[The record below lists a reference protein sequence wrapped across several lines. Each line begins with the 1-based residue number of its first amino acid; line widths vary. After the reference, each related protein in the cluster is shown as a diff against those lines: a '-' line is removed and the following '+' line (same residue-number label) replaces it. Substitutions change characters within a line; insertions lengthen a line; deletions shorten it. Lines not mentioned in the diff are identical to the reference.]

1 MQLWRNKEE
10 RLFVLARASAVHYG
24 AVLLAFIMCG
34 CCSISVS
41 HKIDGGVSGGP
52 IGGRYSLEGVD
63 ALLADALRR
72 NAPRSIEFV
81 DGNDSLSIPLTISY
95 SQIGEEKDET
105 SLLQVLPGCMTFTL
119 FPCFFDRHK
128 SYAVYV
134 HSPYWNT
141 HANFTLVRRD
151 AFSSLPI
158 GFLPYAFPIDGYEFG
173 GAENDRLDDEASM
186 NAVAEGQLTAIA
198 KVVISTLAKER
209 YDACIVKLAEGDRK
223 RLLANEVSR
232 KENILQM
239 AESGWPQE
247 ALLRDFAIKET
258 VGLWE
263 IVIELRAEISER
275 KKRLAKLE
283 VSLMGFGRKPKED
296 GDYIKCQT
304 AYDEARSALAEVFNC
319 LEDACLSAS
328 KNAAIYESADA
339 RAKTRMKIDG
349 CSRVALE
356 ARNRILVHK

>member
-1 MQLWRNKEE
+1 M
-10 RLFVLARASAVHYG
+10 LARASAVHYG

-63 ALLADALRR
+63 AFLADALRR

-173 GAENDRLDDEASM
+173 GAENDRMEDEASM
-186 NAVAEGQLTAIA
+186 NAVAEGLVSAIA

-209 YDACIVKLAEGDRK
+209 YDAYVEKLAEGDLK
-223 RLLANEVSR
+223 RLFANEVSR

-239 AESGWPQE
+239 AEVGWPQE
-247 ALLRDFAIKET
+247 AQLRDFAIKET

-275 KKRLAKLE
+275 RKRLAKLE
-283 VSLMGFGRKPKED
+283 GSLIGFGRKPKED
-296 GDYIKCQT
+296 GDYLKCQI
-304 AYDEARSALAEVFNC
+304 AYDEARYALAEVFNC

-328 KNAAIYESADA
+328 KNAAIYESAEA
-339 RAKTRMKIDG
+339 SAKTRKKVDG

>member
-1 MQLWRNKEE
+1 MQLWRNKEKH
-10 RLFVLARASAVHYG
+10 LFVVARASAVRYG
-24 AVLLAFIMCG
+24 SVLLAVIMCG

-41 HKIDGGVSGGP
+41 HKIDGGVSSGP
-52 IGGRYSLEGVD
+52 TGGRYSLEGVD

-72 NAPRSIEFV
+72 NAPRSIAFV
-81 DGNDSLSIPLTISY
+81 DGNDSLSVPLTISY
-95 SQIGEEKDET
+95 SQIGEETNAT
-105 SLLQVLPGCMTFTL
+105 SLFQVLPGCMTFTL

-134 HSPYWNT
+134 HSPYWNIR
-141 HANFTLVRRD
+141 ANFTLVRRD

-173 GAENDRLDDEASM
+173 GADHDRLDDETSM
-186 NAVAEGQLTAIA
+186 NAVAEGLVTAIA
-198 KVVISTLAKER
+198 KVVISTLTKER
-209 YDACIVKLAEGDRK
+209 YEAYVEKLAEGDRR
-223 RLLANEVSR
+223 RLLASEVSR
-232 KENILQM
+232 KENTLRM

-247 ALLRDFAIKET
+247 PMLRDFAIKET

-283 VSLMGFGRKPKED
+283 SSLIGFGRKPNED
-296 GDYIKCQT
+296 GDYIKCKA
-304 AYDEARSALAEVFNC
+304 AYDEARSTLAEVFNC
-319 LEDACLSAS
+319 LEDACLSAG
-328 KNAAIYESADA
+328 KNAAIYESAEA
-339 RAKTRMKIDG
+339 RAKTRKKVDE
-349 CSRVALE
+349 CSRVAIE